1 MDIMSVKPRLS
12 LDLDR
17 LNRPGSEP
25 KIVAGSHL
33 RPLSG
38 VAGINSPHQVPSAGR
53 KFPTGPKV
61 RNTVV
66 APLTLTL
73 TPVGL
78 TLIVCATA
86 PGANKNRKMEDRK
99 RKLVV
104 AEATENTEK
113 SLFSLCA
120 LCALWLLIHMKTA
133 VTSAIFLSRMFLSAI
148 FLSPALLIRLKRK
161 RS

>member
-1 MDIMSVKPRLS
+1 MDMISVKPRLP

-17 LNRPGSEP
+17 SNRPGSEP

-38 VAGINSPHQVPSAGR
+38 VAGINSPHHVPSAGR

-78 TLIVCATA
+78 TLIGCAITA
-86 PGANKNRKMEDRK
+86 CANENSKMADRKTRDRKMR
-99 RKLVV
+99 LVGPDG
-104 AEATENTEK
+104 
-113 SLFSLCA
+113 
-120 LCALWLLIHMKTA
+120 
-133 VTSAIFLSRMFLSAI
+133 R
-148 FLSPALLIRLKRK
+148 R
-161 RS
+161 

>member
-1 MDIMSVKPRLS
+1 MDMMSVKPRLP

-17 LNRPGSEP
+17 SNLPGSEP
-25 KIVAGSHL
+25 KIVAGLHL
-33 RPLSG
+33 KPLSG

-53 KFPTGPKV
+53 KFLTGPKV

-86 PGANKNRKMEDRK
+86 LGAGKNRKMADRK
-99 RKLVV
+99 RKLV
-104 AEATENTEK
+104 ATEATEK
-113 SLFSLCA
+113 LCPLRP
-120 LCALWLLIHMKTA
+120 LCALWLFSHMKTA
-133 VTSAIFLSRMFLSAI
+133 VIAAIFPSRIFLYAI
-148 FLSPALLIRLKRK
+148 FCPPCLFF
-161 RS
+161 

>member
-1 MDIMSVKPRLS
+1 MDIMSVKPRLP

-17 LNRPGSEP
+17 SNRPGREP

-33 RPLSG
+33 KPLSG
-38 VAGINSPHQVPSAGR
+38 AAGINSPHQVPSATR

-66 APLTLTL
+66 EPLALTL

-86 PGANKNRKMEDRK
+86 LGANKNRRRKSVCRLFTAEARRTRRK
-99 RKLVV
+99 RRERGRLLWFFS
-104 AEATENTEK
+104 ASPPRSPRLCGED
-113 SLFSLCA
+113 SLLSTFSCL
-120 LCALWLLIHMKTA
+120 
-133 VTSAIFLSRMFLSAI
+133 
-148 FLSPALLIRLKRK
+148 
-161 RS
+161 

>member
-1 MDIMSVKPRLS
+1 MDIMSVKPRLP

-38 VAGINSPHQVPSAGR
+38 AAGINSPHHVPSAGR

-78 TLIVCATA
+78 TLIVCAPA
-86 PGANKNRKMEDRK
+86 LGVYNNRKMERK
-99 RKLVV
+99 RRLL
-104 AEATENTEK
+104 ATEATENTEK
-113 SLFSLCA
+113 SSCPLCPLCA
-120 LCALWLLIHMKTA
+120 
-133 VTSAIFLSRMFLSAI
+133 
-148 FLSPALLIRLKRK
+148 
-161 RS
+161 

>member
-1 MDIMSVKPRLS
+1 MDIMSVKPRLP

-17 LNRPGSEP
+17 LNRPGSVP

-78 TLIVCATA
+78 TLIVCASTA
-86 PGANKNRKMEDRK
+86 GVNNNRKMADRK
-99 RKLVV
+99 SSLL
-104 AEATENTEK
+104 ATEATENTEK
-113 SLFSLCA
+113 SLC
-120 LCALWLLIHMKTA
+120 
-133 VTSAIFLSRMFLSAI
+133 
-148 FLSPALLIRLKRK
+148 
-161 RS
+161 